1 MGRGW
6 QLVLAFFLAFL
17 VTLLAIQPAAAS
29 FHIMQ
34 VREVYSGTA
43 TNSSYVELQMYSPS
57 ESQNL
62 VNGHFVRIYNSSGS
76 AIGTF
81 TFTGNVA
88 NGSNQRTILV
98 GDDGVDDAFSGEVPD
113 LQSASFDIPASGGAA
128 CFESI
133 DCVAW
138 GNFSAGTPGGVGTP
152 VTATGIPAG
161 MAIRRTITGGTCTN
175 QLDGGDDTNN
185 SASDF
190 AVVSPNPRN
199 NASSIEE
206 GASCTPPA
214 IVDTSIGTKPPTRSN
229 DTSPTFTFTGSPPDP
244 GLTFECRLDN
254 EVDFT
259 SCASPK
265 EYTGL
270 EGGAGTSHT
279 FRVRAVH
286 PTDGTDT
293 TPATYTWT
301 IDTVGPIATITNQPA
316 NPSSGASASF
326 SFNADE
332 SSTFQCSLEGPKPSA
347 LTSCSSGKTYTALLD
362 GSYTFKVLPTD
373 TAGNPGTEDT
383 YTWTV
388 DNSLADTTDPE
399 TTILSKPPDPSVSSI
414 ASFTYASNE
423 EGSTFECALD
433 GAGFASCPA
442 SGVVYNTLANG
453 PHSFQVRATDGS
465 GNTDETP
472 AGYSWQVAV
481 SATIAP
487 PPLLPQAALRP
498 QTTISAK
505 PGAVT
510 RDRTP
515 SFRFR
520 SSVAGSRFQCKV
532 DRGGFKACRSPF
544 TTKPLSPG
552 PHAVQI
558 RAVAGGLVDPT
569 PAKAKFKLLPRT
581 ASPRTASTSTPG
593 RSRS

>member
-1 MGRGW
+1 MA
-6 QLVLAFFLAFL
+6 LSISVIAI
-17 VTLLAIQPAAAS
+17 LLAAQPAAAS
-29 FHIMQ
+29 FHLISI
-34 VREVYSGTA
+34 REVYSGTA

-57 ESQNL
+57 ESQKL

-152 VTATGIPAG
+152 VAAAGISAG

-199 NASSIEE
+199 NASPIEE

-214 IVDTSIGTKPPTRSN
+214 MVDTSIGTKPPARSN
-229 DTSPTFTFTGSPPDP
+229 DTSPTFTFTGSPSDP
-244 GLTFECRLDN
+244 GLTFQCKLDN
-254 EVDFT
+254 EVNFT

-293 TPATYTWT
+293 TPATHTWT

-326 SFNADE
+326 SFNANE

-388 DNSLADTTDPE
+388 NNSLADKTPPQ
-399 TTILSKPPDPSVSSI
+399 TTIVSRPPDPSESTS
-414 ASFTYASNE
+414 ASFSYESNE
-423 EGSTFECALD
+423 YGSKFECRLD
-433 GAGFASCPA
+433 GAAFAGCPA
-442 SGVVYNTLANG
+442 AGIVYTGLANG
-453 PHSFQVRATDGS
+453 AHSFQVRATDGS

-472 AGYSWQVAV
+472 AGWSWQVVAV
-481 SATIAP
+481 VPEAP
-487 PPLLPQAALRP
+487 PNRP
-498 QTTISAK
+498 QTTITSK
-505 PGAVT
+505 PRAVT
-510 RDRTP
+510 RDHTP
-515 SFRFR
+515 TFRFK
-520 SSVAGSRFQCKV
+520 SSIAGSSFQCKV
-532 DRGGFKACRSPF
+532 DRGAFRFCRSPF
-544 TTKPLSPG
+544 TTKFLSLG
-552 PHAVQI
+552 PHIVRV
-558 RAVAGGLVDPT
+558 RAVVVGLADPT
-569 PAKAKFKLLPRT
+569 PVKVEFKIVKPK
-581 ASPRTASTSTPG
+581 
-593 RSRS
+593 